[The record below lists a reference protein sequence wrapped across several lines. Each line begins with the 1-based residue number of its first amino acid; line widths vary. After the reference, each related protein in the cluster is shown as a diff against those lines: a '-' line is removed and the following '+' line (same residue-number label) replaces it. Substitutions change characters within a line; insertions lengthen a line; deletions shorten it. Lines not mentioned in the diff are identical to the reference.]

1 MPKDLKERER
11 LVVTGLTV
19 IFLILWLGF
28 VFHRSPSFAGS
39 LIGSLIGIVGSLL
52 MLVPLAYV
60 AIKRI
65 KRLKKFVTA
74 KFSMRTLLA
83 WHIYS
88 GILGPILVLIHTG
101 HKFESI
107 LGSLLTLMTIV
118 VVVSGFVGRYLMRQ
132 LSQGIKEKKS
142 KRSELEAA
150 YAAKTQTLSATAISS
165 GRSVAGLSRFR
176 FRLVSWF
183 FDKDDIL
190 DPEFKATVEAV
201 QISDALADVEYALKS
216 HELIKTFFSR
226 WLKFH
231 IALSLFL
238 YGLLALHV
246 ASGFYCGMRWLQ

>member
-1 MPKDLKERER
+1 MPKDKKEREKV
-11 LVVTGLTV
+11 VVTGLTL

-28 VFHRSPSFAGS
+28 VFHESMSFAGS
-39 LIGSLIGIVGSLL
+39 LIGSLFGIVGALL

-88 GILGPILVLIHTG
+88 GLLGPMLVLIHTG
-101 HKFESI
+101 HKFEST
-107 LGSLLTLMTIV
+107 LGSFLTMMTIV
-118 VVVSGFVGRYLMRQ
+118 VVVSGFIGRYLMRQ
-132 LSQGIKEKKS
+132 LSQGIKEKKAQ
-142 KRSELEAA
+142 RDEIEAA
-150 YAAKTQTLSATAISS
+150 YLAKSQKLLAAPA
-165 GRSVAGLSRFR
+165 RSQGVKGFGKL
-176 FRLVSWF
+176 RLQMAALF
-183 FDKDDIL
+183 FDSEEVLNPSAKNS
-190 DPEFKATVEAV
+190 VEAI
-201 QISDALADVEYALKS
+201 QLSDALADVEYALKS

-231 IALSLFL
+231 IALSLLL

-246 ASGFYCGMRWLQ
+246 VSAFYFGLRWL

>member
-28 VFHRSPSFAGS
+28 VFHQSPRFAGS
-39 LIGSLIGIVGSLL
+39 LLGSLIGIVGSLL

-101 HKFESI
+101 HKFEST

-150 YAAKTQTLSATAISS
+150 YAAKAQTLSARGSSS
-165 GRSVAGLSRFR
+165 GRSIAGISKFR

-183 FDKDDIL
+183 FDKDDVL
-190 DPEFKATVEAV
+190 DPELRATVEAV

-216 HELIKTFFSR
+216 HEIIKAFFSR

-231 IALSLFL
+231 IALSLLL

-246 ASGFYCGMRWLQ
+246 ASGFYFGMRWLQ